1 MMMNRSLAL
10 FAVLATVATV
20 TSGYST
26 TSRRNAF
33 CKIATTGAAALVV
46 SGSSNIG
53 VANALEMCPVKSENC
68 VTTTWTAPSGMSKA
82 DAASALK
89 DALNAYPQEGQGDVD
104 GGGWTLVEDNLSS
117 SAGTARVEYRSSGK
131 KFFAKAFNGGK
142 PFVDDLNIELAN
154 DGSSIQLRSASRIG
168 ESDFGVN
175 KKRIEYLA
183 AAMKAKGFGV

>member
-26 TSRRNAF
+26 TSRRQAF
-33 CKIATTGAAALVV
+33 AKIATTGAAALVV
-46 SGSSNIG
+46 AGSSNIG
-53 VANALEMCPVKSENC
+53 VANALEACPAKSENC

-104 GGGWTLVEDNLSS
+104 AGGWTLVEDNLS

-154 DGSSIQLRSASRIG
+154 DGSTIQLRSASRIG

-175 KKRIEYLA
+175 KKVRR
-183 AAMKAKGFGV
+183 